1 MSEKLKRSL
10 GRWLNCFSHRWG
22 DAPTDSYDEGFCNGA
37 MHVLS
42 IILKH
47 LYRKEP
53 CSDPLPVQQ
62 PPSVPYPMIK
72 CKKCGTVIGDNG
84 YGYCEPCYFG
94 LPDTAKFYN
103 SGRIEGFAAGY
114 AQALADA
121 KAAVAQLHIYGEAY
135 QDREHNI
142 IDMAIAAIAALEE
155 K

>member
-22 DAPTDSYDEGFCNGA
+22 DTQTDSYDEGFCNGV

-62 PPSVPYPMIK
+62 PPSTPYPKPTMTDDDSPNVECYRLGYDVG
-72 CKKCGTVIGDNG
+72 CKKGANAMKIKII
-84 YGYCEPCYFG
+84 E
-94 LPDTAKFYN
+94 
-103 SGRIEGFAAGY
+103 RIENKIGPDGHLNYFESGIMAGLQY
-114 AQALADA
+114 ALNM
-121 KAAVAQLHIYGEAY
+121 IESCEA
-135 QDREHNI
+135 
-142 IDMAIAAIAALEE
+142 
-155 K
+155 